1 MSSDNRGSSN
11 PVPSTQQRRGS
22 IPPGTSPATSLFQRR
37 NSLAVSMAPPAIFS
51 TPTTAGESNHRRR
64 MSVSASLGLA
74 GSAGGAFDYR
84 RSSTSTTTD
93 SIGESA
99 VEDDDRNPS
108 ALPFARRMSVQP
120 ARSSIGSGGAVS
132 AGGSPNTGNDP
143 SFLVPSPNA
152 PVVGGANGSATP
164 AGGPRPAARRHSIS
178 AAVGAGNGPPFRRG
192 STSTTTT
199 GSSGFLRFDGSND
212 RSRPPVAAIP
222 TGARHRRG
230 SNSGV
235 GSVDTPMF
243 TTYSNAFANRNQ
255 DQSFYDWGAHLRARA
270 QSSVNTTR
278 PVFGT
283 SPPREPAP
291 QPAAVPRATELPRPP
306 VQPAPPKP
314 QRAKPDAYQE
324 RILKGDFYM
333 D

>member
-132 AGGSPNTGNDP
+132 AGGSPNT
-143 SFLVPSPNA
+143 
-152 PVVGGANGSATP
+152 
-164 AGGPRPAARRHSIS
+164 
-178 AAVGAGNGPPFRRG
+178 
-192 STSTTTT
+192 
-199 GSSGFLRFDGSND
+199 
-212 RSRPPVAAIP
+212 
-222 TGARHRRG
+222 
-230 SNSGV
+230 
-235 GSVDTPMF
+235 
-243 TTYSNAFANRNQ
+243 